1 MEVVEL
7 KVRLHCKA
15 CEKAVRRALC
25 KIKGVTCVEIDVVLS
40 KITVLGYV
48 DHKEVVKAVR
58 KTGRR
63 AEVWPSS
70 CRREEPRQAGRFGD
84 LVSEGLYYQTL
95 ELYKEELHPWG
106 LRATTSIFI
115 PSVIKACSHAQSYHF
130 GLQLQCVV
138 LKIGSDSE
146 AVISNSLISM
156 YAKCS
161 VAEEARQVFDTMPNR
176 DTISW
181 NSMINCYLQNGYCG
195 KALEMFKE
203 MYLCGF
209 APKPELIAGIISAC
223 AWTGEFRLGRQ
234 IHGLVIVD
242 GVIKDSVFLST
253 ALVDLYLRC
262 HDSLVLALRVFEG
275 MDVKNEV
282 SWTAM
287 ISGCAANENY
297 DMAID
302 CFREMQVSGIKP
314 NRVTLLTVL
323 PAFAEL
329 GYIEHGKEI
338 HNHHISA
345 ALIHMYCKC
354 HKTLHSA
361 DIIFE
366 KSIVKDV
373 VMWSSIIG
381 SYAQSRNSAK
391 AMKLFSQMQMEGIEP
406 NSFIFT
412 KTWLW
417 SPWLYPEIWLNFD
430 IFIGNALINM
440 YAKCGCLMASDQIFR
455 EMPTRDCTSWSTLIS
470 VYGLHG
476 CGEEALQLF
485 HEMQDRGIEPD
496 AMTFL
501 ALLST
506 CNHTGLVEEGQ
517 KIFDRVM
524 KDDKIP
530 LTVEH
535 YGCFINLLGRSGKLD
550 DACEVVRAMP
560 MKPSTRIWSSLV
572 SACKAH
578 GRLEI
583 AEKLAHWLIES
594 EPDNAA
600 NYTLLCMVYAGAG
613 NWLGVEEVR
622 RFTRVQGLKKCY
634 AFSRI
639 ELEDKNF

>member
-1 MEVVEL
+1 MISTWPRFGSSIMHPL
-7 KVRLHCKA
+7 IRGFTSTAGPTLSIPAIHCKI
-15 CEKAVRRALC
+15 R
-25 KIKGVTCVEIDVVLS
+25 
-40 KITVLGYV
+40 
-48 DHKEVVKAVR
+48 
-58 KTGRR
+58 
-63 AEVWPSS
+63 
-70 CRREEPRQAGRFGD
+70 D

-106 LRATTSIFI
+106 LHATTSIFI

-130 GLQLQCVV
+130 GLQLHCVV
-138 LKIGSDSE
+138 LKTGSDSE

-161 VAEEARQVFDTMPNR
+161 VAKEACQVFDTMPNR

-253 ALVDLYLRC
+253 TLVDLYLRC
-262 HDSLVLALRVFEG
+262 HDSLVLALH
-275 MDVKNEV
+275 V

-287 ISGCAANENY
+287 ISGCATNQNY

-302 CFREMQVSGIKP
+302 CFREMQVAGMKP
-314 NRVTLLTVL
+314 NRVTLLTVI

-338 HNHHISA
+338 HAYAFHP
-345 ALIHMYCKC
+345 LIHMYCKC

-406 NSFIFT
+406 NSVTLLAILSACT
-412 KTWLW
+412 SLSSLKHGCGVHGYILK
-417 SPWLYPEIWLNFD
+417 SGLNFD

-440 YAKCGCLMASDQIFR
+440 YFKV
-455 EMPTRDCTSWSTLIS
+455 EMPTRDSTSWSTLIS
-470 VYGLHG
+470 GYGLHG

-517 KIFDRVM
+517 KIFDCVT

-572 SACKAH
+572 SACK
-578 GRLEI
+578 
-583 AEKLAHWLIES
+583 LAHWLIES

-600 NYTLLCMVYAGAG
+600 NYTLLCMVYAEAG

-634 AFSRI
+634 AFSRV

>member
-1 MEVVEL
+1 MHPL
-7 KVRLHCKA
+7 IRGFTSTAGPTLSIPAIHCKI
-15 CEKAVRRALC
+15 R
-25 KIKGVTCVEIDVVLS
+25 
-40 KITVLGYV
+40 
-48 DHKEVVKAVR
+48 
-58 KTGRR
+58 
-63 AEVWPSS
+63 
-70 CRREEPRQAGRFGD
+70 D

-106 LRATTSIFI
+106 LHATTSIFI

-130 GLQLQCVV
+130 GLQLHCVV
-138 LKIGSDSE
+138 LKTGSDSE

-195 KALEMFKE
+195 KALKMFKE
-203 MYLCGF
+203 MYFCGF
-209 APKPELIAGIISAC
+209 APKPELIARIISAC
-223 AWTGEFRLGRQ
+223 ARTGEFRLGRQ

-242 GVIKDSVFLST
+242 GMIKDSVFLST

-262 HDSLVLALRVFEG
+262 HNSLVLALRVFEG

-287 ISGCAANENY
+287 ISGCTANQNY

-302 CFREMQVSGIKP
+302 CFREMQVAGIKP

-338 HNHHISA
+338 HAYAFRRGFDSDHHISA
-345 ALIHMYCKC
+345 ALIHTYCKC
-354 HKTLHSA
+354 HRTLHSA

-406 NSFIFT
+406 NSVTLLAILSACT
-412 KTWLW
+412 SLSSLKHGCGVHGYILK
-417 SPWLYPEIWLNFD
+417 SGLNFY

-470 VYGLHG
+470 GYGLHG

-506 CNHTGLVEEGQ
+506 CNHTGLVKEGQ
-517 KIFDRVM
+517 KIFNRVM

-572 SACKAH
+572 SACKVH
-578 GRLEI
+578 GKLEI

-594 EPDNAA
+594 EPYNAA
-600 NYTLLCMVYAGAG
+600 NYTMLSMVYAEAG

-639 ELEDKNF
+639 ELEDKSFYSNINNQ

>member
-1 MEVVEL
+1 MISTWPRFGSSIMHPL
-7 KVRLHCKA
+7 IRGFTSTAGPTLSIPAIHCKI
-15 CEKAVRRALC
+15 R
-25 KIKGVTCVEIDVVLS
+25 
-40 KITVLGYV
+40 
-48 DHKEVVKAVR
+48 
-58 KTGRR
+58 
-63 AEVWPSS
+63 
-70 CRREEPRQAGRFGD
+70 D
-84 LVSEGLYYQTL
+84 LVSEGLYNQTL
-95 ELYKEELHPWG
+95 ELYKEELHPWA
-106 LRATTSIFI
+106 LHATTSIFI

-130 GLQLQCVV
+130 GLQLHCVV
-138 LKIGSDSE
+138 LKTGSDSE

-338 HNHHISA
+338 HAYAFRRGFDSDHHISA
-345 ALIHMYCKC
+345 ALIHLYCKC

-391 AMKLFSQMQMEGIEP
+391 AIKLFSQMQMEGIEP
-406 NSFIFT
+406 NSVTLLAILSACT
-412 KTWLW
+412 SLSSLKHGCGVHGYILK
-417 SPWLYPEIWLNFD
+417 SGLNFD

-440 YAKCGCLMASDQIFR
+440 YAKCGCLMASVQIFR

-470 VYGLHG
+470 GYGLHG

-485 HEMQDRGIEPD
+485 YEMQDRGIEPD

-517 KIFDRVM
+517 KIFDHAM

-535 YGCFINLLGRSGKLD
+535 YGCFINLLGRSGKLE

-572 SACKAH
+572 SACKVH

-600 NYTLLCMVYAGAG
+600 NYTLLCMVYAEAG

-639 ELEDKNF
+639 ELEDKSF